1 MSILTDKTFYCI
13 IVFDFNFNSIRRYNV
28 QTAINFLKALS
39 EIRSPFLDALVQLVT
54 RLGEEVIILGVICFF
69 YWCLNKN
76 TAYKI
81 GLIFFTSGMLVQ
93 GLKISFRI
101 DRPFVIDKT
110 FKPVESAV
118 EGATGYS
125 FPSGH
130 TQSATSL
137 YGYFALAVKKPWLK
151 ALFVLAFLLVGFSR
165 LYLGVHTYFDVGVS
179 LILTLAVV
187 FLVSYIFDK
196 LTSGKYDLVLSAI
209 LAAASIFLC
218 VYAFILAKV
227 GYADTAQ
234 INDCFK
240 SGGAGVAFALG
251 FFLERKY
258 IKFDVSAKK
267 TYVQIIKFVLGV
279 AGALILKS
287 GLKLI
292 APGNLI
298 LDFIRYFLTVLWVLV
313 IYPYLFTKVLSGG
326 KKEALES

>member
-1 MSILTDKTFYCI
+1 M
-13 IVFDFNFNSIRRYNV
+13 

-39 EIRSPFLDALVQLVT
+39 EIRSPFLDTLIQLVT

-101 DRPFVIDKT
+101 DRPFVIDPT
-110 FKPVESAV
+110 FKPVDSAI
-118 EGATGYS
+118 EAATGYS

-137 YGYFALAVKKPWLK
+137 YGYFALAVKRGWLR
-151 ALFVLAFLLVGFSR
+151 ALFILAFLLVGFSR

-187 FLVSYIFDK
+187 FLINYVFDK
-196 LTSGKYDLVLSAI
+196 LTEGRYDVILSVVLG
-209 LAAASIFLC
+209 AASVILC
-218 VYAFILAKV
+218 IYSFILAEV
-227 GYADTAQ
+227 GYADPSQ

-251 FFLERKY
+251 FFIERRY
-258 IKFDVSAKK
+258 IKFDPSAKK
-267 TYVQIIKFVLGV
+267 PYVQVIKFILGV

-298 LDFIRYFLTVLWVLV
+298 VDFIRYFLTVFWVLV
-313 IYPYLFTKVLSGG
+313 IYPYLFKKVLTKSG
-326 KKEALES
+326 KAAVSSES

>member
-1 MSILTDKTFYCI
+1 M
-13 IVFDFNFNSIRRYNV
+13 

-39 EIRSPFLDALVQLVT
+39 DIRNPFLDTLIQLIT

-81 GLIFFTSGMLVQ
+81 GLIFFSSGMLVQ

-101 DRPFVIDKT
+101 ERPFVIDPT
-110 FKPVESAV
+110 FRPVGSAI
-118 EGATGYS
+118 EAATGYS

-137 YGYFALAVKKPWLK
+137 YGYFALAVKNKWFK
-151 ALFVLAFLLVGFSR
+151 ALFIAAFLLVGFSR

-179 LILTLAVV
+179 LLLTLAVV
-187 FLVSYIFDK
+187 FLVHRFFDK
-196 LTSGKYDLVLSAI
+196 LTSGKYDLALSI
-209 LAAASIFLC
+209 GLAAASVLLC
-218 VYAFILAKV
+218 IYAFILAKV
-227 GYADTAQ
+227 GYADAGQ

-240 SGGAGVAFALG
+240 SGGAGVAFVLG
-251 FFLERKY
+251 FYLERRYIRFDVKTKKPY
-258 IKFDVSAKK
+258 MQVIKF
-267 TYVQIIKFVLGV
+267 ILGV

-292 APGNLI
+292 APSNLI
-298 LDFIRYFLTVLWVLV
+298 LDFTRYFLTVIWVLV
-313 IYPYLFTKVLSGG
+313 IYPYLFTRVLSE
-326 KKEALES
+326 KKNKSVPSEIDT

>member
-1 MSILTDKTFYCI
+1 M
-13 IVFDFNFNSIRRYNV
+13 

-39 EIRSPFLDALVQLVT
+39 EIRNPFLDALVQLIT

-93 GLKISFRI
+93 GLKISFRVE
-101 DRPFVIDKT
+101 RPFVIDKT
-110 FKPVESAV
+110 FKPVESAI
-118 EGATGYS
+118 EGASGYS

-137 YGYFALAVKKPWLK
+137 YGYFATAVKNKWLK
-151 ALFVLAFLLVGFSR
+151 VLFVLAFLLVGFSR

-179 LILTLAVV
+179 ILLTLAVV
-187 FLVSYIFDK
+187 FLVSYIFDR
-196 LTSGKYDLVLSAI
+196 LVSGKYDLILSVA
-209 LAAASIFLC
+209 LAAASVILC
-218 VYAFILAKV
+218 IYSFILAKV
-227 GYADTAQ
+227 GYADVAQ

-267 TYVQIIKFVLGV
+267 PHIQAIKFILGV

-298 LDFIRYFLTVLWVLV
+298 LDFVRYFLTVFWVLA
-313 IYPYLFTKVLSGG
+313 IYPYIFSRVLSKG
-326 KKEALES
+326 KKENTNVEA

>member
-1 MSILTDKTFYCI
+1 M
-13 IVFDFNFNSIRRYNV
+13 
-28 QTAINFLKALS
+28 QTAIDFLKALS
-39 EIRSPFLDALVQLVT
+39 EIRSPFLDALVQLIT

-101 DRPFVIDKT
+101 ERPFVIDKT
-110 FKPVESAV
+110 FKPVPSAI

-137 YGYFALAVKKPWLK
+137 YGYFAMAAKKPWLK
-151 ALFVLAFLLVGFSR
+151 AIFVLAFLLVGFSR

-179 LILTLAVV
+179 LLLTLAVV
-187 FLVSYIFDK
+187 FLISRIFDK
-196 LTSGKYDLVLSAI
+196 LTLGKYDLILSVI
-209 LAAASIFLC
+209 LAAASVILC
-218 VYAFILAKV
+218 VYSFILAKV
-227 GYADTAQ
+227 GYADAAQ

-251 FFLERKY
+251 FFLERRY

-267 TYVQIIKFVLGV
+267 PYVQAVKFILGV
-279 AGALILKS
+279 AGALLLKS

-298 LDFIRYFLTVLWVLV
+298 LDFIRYFLTVFWVLA
-313 IYPYLFTKVLSGG
+313 IYPYLFTRVLSGG
-326 KKEALES
+326 KKEIAES

>member
-1 MSILTDKTFYCI
+1 M
-13 IVFDFNFNSIRRYNV
+13 
-28 QTAINFLKALS
+28 QAAINFLKALS
-39 EIRSPFLDALVQLVT
+39 EIRSPFLDTLVQLIT

-76 TAYKI
+76 TAYKL

-101 DRPFVIDKT
+101 ERPFVIDKT
-110 FKPVESAV
+110 FKPVESAI
-118 EGATGYS
+118 EGASGYS

-137 YGYFALAVKKPWLK
+137 YGYFAVAVKNKWFK

-179 LILTLAVV
+179 LLLTLAIV
-187 FLVSYIFDK
+187 FLVNRAFEK
-196 LTSGKYDLVLSAI
+196 LVSGKYDLVLSVA
-209 LAAASIFLC
+209 LAMASIFLC
-218 VYAFILAKV
+218 VYSFMLAKA
-227 GYADTAQ
+227 GYADPAQ

-251 FFLERKY
+251 FFIERKY
-258 IKFDVSAKK
+258 ISFDVSAGKR
-267 TYVQIIKFVLGV
+267 YIQVIKFILGV

-298 LDFIRYFLTVLWVLV
+298 VDFVRYFLTVFWVLV
-313 IYPYLFTKVLSGG
+313 IYPCIFSKILSKGE
-326 KKEALES
+326 KETVTEKA

>member
-1 MSILTDKTFYCI
+1 
-13 IVFDFNFNSIRRYNV
+13 
-28 QTAINFLKALS
+28 
-39 EIRSPFLDALVQLVT
+39 
-54 RLGEEVIILGVICFF
+54 
-69 YWCLNKN
+69 
-76 TAYKI
+76 
-81 GLIFFTSGMLVQ
+81 MLVQ

-101 DRPFVIDKT
+101 ERPFVIDKT
-110 FKPVESAV
+110 FKPVPSAI

-137 YGYFALAVKKPWLK
+137 YGYFAVAVKNRWLK
-151 ALFVLAFLLVGFSR
+151 VLFVLAFLLVGFSR

-179 LILTLAVV
+179 ILLTLAVV
-187 FLVSYIFDK
+187 FFVSYIFDK
-196 LTSGKYDLVLSAI
+196 LVSGKYDLILSVA
-209 LAAASIFLC
+209 LAATSLIIC
-218 VYAFILAKV
+218 IYSFILAKV
-227 GYADTAQ
+227 GYADVAQ

-258 IKFDVSAKK
+258 VKFDVSAKK
-267 TYVQIIKFVLGV
+267 PYIQAVKFILGV

-298 LDFIRYFLTVLWVLV
+298 VDFARYFITVLWVLV
-313 IYPYLFTKVLSGG
+313 IYPYIFSRALSKD
-326 KKEALES
+326 KKENSIN

>member
-1 MSILTDKTFYCI
+1 M
-13 IVFDFNFNSIRRYNV
+13 

-39 EIRSPFLDALVQLVT
+39 EIRSPFLDALVQLIT

-81 GLIFFTSGMLVQ
+81 GLIFFASGMLVQ

-101 DRPFVIDKT
+101 DRPFVIDPT
-110 FKPVESAV
+110 FKPVDSAI
-118 EGATGYS
+118 EAATGYS

-137 YGYFALAVKKPWLK
+137 YGYFALAVKRPWLR
-151 ALFVLAFLLVGFSR
+151 ALFILAFLLVGFSR

-187 FLVSYIFDK
+187 LLVNYVFDK
-196 LTSGKYDLVLSAI
+196 LSSGSHDVILASI
-209 LAAASIFLC
+209 LAAASVILC

-227 GYADTAQ
+227 GYADPSQ

-251 FFLERKY
+251 FFIERKY
-258 IKFDVSAKK
+258 IRFDTSVKK
-267 TYVQIIKFVLGV
+267 LYIQIIKFIIGV

-298 LDFIRYFLTVLWVLV
+298 VDFVRYFLTVFWVLV
-313 IYPYLFTKVLSGG
+313 IYPYLFTKVLSKGE
-326 KKEALES
+326 KTAEASEG